1 MPYNKELLNL
11 VNKLEMFQYF
21 SDDEKQAFAEE
32 ISNAVVHYDVGEIII
47 HEGADHGA
55 LYFLLQGSV
64 LITKSGYD
72 YIVAQLSTGSI
83 FGEMSFFTKKP
94 RFSNVIA
101 SDDVLAV
108 KMDDDFFA
116 NVKPAIR
123 DKIKNYLIEILIKR
137 LDQMNA
143 ALVKIS
149 RQ

>member
-1 MPYNKELLNL
+1 MTYNKELLNM
-11 VNKLEMFQYF
+11 VSKLPMFQYF
-21 SDDEKQAFAEE
+21 SEDEKNTFAEE
-32 ISNAVVHYDVGEIII
+32 ISNSVVHYDVGEIII
-47 HEGADHGA
+47 HEGAEHGA
-55 LYFLLQGSV
+55 LYLLLQGSV

-72 YIVAQLSTGSI
+72 YIVAQLSSGAI
-83 FGEMSFFTKKP
+83 FGEMYFFTKKP

-108 KMDDDFFA
+108 KMDDDFFDK
-116 NVKPAIR
+116 VKPIVR

-137 LDQMNA
+137 LDEMNA